1 MATFTVDPAS
11 LQELSGTLSGIHSQM
26 QGMQG
31 VASGYQG
38 LLGGSDL
45 EGGVEGF
52 CGRWGYGI
60 TQLSDDMGEVVQ
72 RLNSAFTCYSKSEQD
87 IQKAAGG

>member
-1 MATFTVDPAS
+1 MTTFTVDPAT
-11 LQELSGTLSGIHSQM
+11 LQELSGALSSVHSQM

-45 EGGVEGF
+45 EGGVEEF

-60 TQLSDDMGEVVQ
+60 TQLSDDMSDVVQ
-72 RLNSAFTCYSKSEQD
+72 RLNDAFVCYSKSEQE